1 MISVN
6 NIVIQVHKKAQSLKL
21 LINAFWVQS
30 RNNWNRRLYEVCQMF
45 RKNRNQRMLPS
56 EREDQIQKGLSN

>member
-6 NIVIQVHKKAQSLKL
+6 NIVIQIHKKAQSLKL

-30 RNNWNRRLYEVCQMF
+30 GNNWDRGLYEVCQMF
-45 RKNRNQRMLPS
+45 GKNRNQRMFPS
-56 EREDQIQKGLSN
+56 EGEDQIQEGLSN